1 MSKLTRIDQYI
12 CIDTDQIIVDAM
24 RDIIDNDVVSPHLED
39 VHYWEELQQ
48 AAKIV
53 LKNYVV
59 CDPLDDNDA
68 EIFPGTRDALDKVGL
83 RDKT

>member
-24 RDIIDNDVVSPHLED
+24 RDIIDNDGGSSHPED
-39 VHYWEELQQ
+39 VHCWEELQQ

-59 CDPLDDNDA
+59 CDPLDDG
-68 EIFPGTRDALDKVGL
+68 E
-83 RDKT
+83 